1 MHWKLVGEALNDSH
15 FPLLNGFWHF
25 SFSTEHKSVHRVN
38 LKLKSNEPVE
48 IEVGFCSDKPLN
60 VKEKMSLQ
68 VKDNQQSNTTIEVTG
83 EAYQPIV
90 SLDHISRSLQDI
102 DHEDEKEGMA

>member
-1 MHWKLVGEALNDSH
+1 M
-15 FPLLNGFWHF
+15 
-25 SFSTEHKSVHRVN
+25 HRVN
-38 LKLKSNEPVE
+38 LKLKINEPAE
-48 IEVGFCSDKPLN
+48 IEVGFCSDKPLS
-60 VKEKMSLQ
+60 VKAKMSLQ

-83 EAYQPIV
+83 ETYQPIV